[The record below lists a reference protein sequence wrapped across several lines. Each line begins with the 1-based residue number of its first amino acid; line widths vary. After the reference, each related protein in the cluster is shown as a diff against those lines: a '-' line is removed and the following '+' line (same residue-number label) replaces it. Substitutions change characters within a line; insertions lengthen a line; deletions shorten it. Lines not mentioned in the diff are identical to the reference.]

1 MGLNIKNP
9 KIEAAIRELAAIRG
23 VGLSEAIG
31 DAVEEAL
38 NRVSA
43 AREREIERRMAAIEE
58 IVAGVAERRGPNAPT
73 WAELEEGMYDE
84 HGMPV

>member
-31 DAVEEAL
+31 GAVEEAL

-43 AREREIERRMAAIEE
+43 AREREIERRRRAILE
-58 IVAGVAERRGPNAPT
+58 ITDEIARMRGPGAPT
-73 WAELEEGMYDE
+73 WAELEDGMYDE
-84 HGMPV
+84 HGMPI